1 MNERPMSTMGFS
13 VAALALAVVLSP
25 SARAQ
30 TTVRIGQPQAGTFQ
44 FVPLQV
50 GSEAG
55 IFKRHG
61 IDLEIISF
69 AGGPRVQQAI
79 VADSI
84 DIGIGSG
91 PELAFV
97 AKGAP
102 EIGIA
107 AMADA
112 PYSVV
117 LAVLRDS
124 PIKTA
129 EDLKGKTISISSK
142 GSLTDWLGQELSR
155 QLGWGSNG
163 INLAPLGSTAAQT
176 AALKTRQIHG
186 MIVEANA
193 GYRLEEDGGGRVL
206 VQFGD
211 RIKVFHIYV
220 FYARKAFAEKSP
232 DGVRAFLAAWFE
244 TIGYMR
250 EHRAETIDIVRR
262 TAEVSPG
269 IARRDYDEL
278 MGMFNLT
285 GKFDPKALD
294 VLARSFVE
302 LGALSQSPDM
312 RTLITEQYLPGTK

>member
-1 MNERPMSTMGFS
+1 MSRS
-13 VAALALAVVLSP
+13 SLVALTFALSLLAAP
-25 SARAQ
+25 PTAQAQ
-30 TTVRIGQPQAGTFQ
+30 TKVRIGQPQVGTFQ

-55 IFKRHG
+55 IFKKHG

-69 AGGPRVQQAI
+69 GGGPRVQQAL
-79 VADSI
+79 AAESI

-117 LAVLRDS
+117 LAVPKDS
-124 PIKTA
+124 AAKTA
-129 EDLKGKTISISSK
+129 QDLKGKMISISSK

-155 QLGWGSNG
+155 QLGWGSSG

-176 AALKTRQIHG
+176 AAFKTRQIDG

-193 GYRLEEDGGGRVL
+193 GYKLEEDGSGRVL

-211 RIKVFHIYV
+211 RIKTFHIYV
-220 FYARKAFAEKSP
+220 LYARKGFAEKSP
-232 DGVRAFLAAWFE
+232 DAVRAFLAAWFE
-244 TIGYMR
+244 TIGHMR
-250 EHRAETIDIVRR
+250 AHRAETIEIVRR
-262 TAEVSPG
+262 TAEVSQG
-269 IARRDYDEL
+269 VATRDYDEL
-278 MGMFNLT
+278 MGMFNPT
-285 GKFDPKALD
+285 GRFDPKALD

-302 LGALSQSPDM
+302 MGSLPQPPDM
-312 RTLITEQYLPGTK
+312 RTLITEQYLPPAK